1 MDGIK
6 IVLSYIEME
15 LLNVELLAADALK
28 VGLYVTL
35 QAARLTLVM
44 TRRLVAGLLHFHL
57 HN

>member
-1 MDGIK
+1 M
-6 IVLSYIEME
+6 VLSYIEME
-15 LLNVELLAADALK
+15 LLNVELLAADALT
-28 VGLYVTL
+28 VALYVTL